1 VRQDPKKEPQMSED
15 ESGELLVKEFDE
27 RTLGA
32 ARLHHLLLR
41 ETGIEDPWHTIVLA
55 ICAFDKLHLKDG
67 WEFVLMHKRDIEEV
81 ASLYERSNSPEEFR
95 DGLLELKERDLMEQL
110 ERRDLGQ

>member
-1 VRQDPKKEPQMSED
+1 MRQDSIKEPQMPED

-32 ARLHHLLLR
+32 ARLHHLLRR
-41 ETGIEDPWHTIVLA
+41 ETDIEDPWHTIVLA

-67 WEFVLMHKRDIEEV
+67 WEFVLMKKQDIEDV
-81 ASLYERSNSPEEFR
+81 GLLFERSNSPEEFR
-95 DGLLELKERDLMEQL
+95 DGLIELKERDLLEQM
-110 ERRDLGQ
+110 ERRDLGR

>member
-1 VRQDPKKEPQMSED
+1 MPED
-15 ESGELLVKEFDE
+15 ESGELLVKEFGE

-32 ARLHHLLLR
+32 ARLHHLLRR
-41 ETGIEDPWHTIVLA
+41 ETDIEDPWHAIVLS

-67 WEFVLMHKRDIEEV
+67 WEFVLMNKQDIEDV
-81 ASLYERSNSPEEFR
+81 SGVFERSNSPQEFK
-95 DGLLELKERDLMEQL
+95 DGLIELKERDLLEQM

>member
-1 VRQDPKKEPQMSED
+1 MSED

-32 ARLHHLLLR
+32 ARLHHLLRR
-41 ETGIEDPWHTIVLA
+41 ETDIEDPWHTIVLS

-67 WEFVLMHKRDIEEV
+67 WEFVLMNKQDIEDV
-81 ASLYERSNSPEEFR
+81 SGVFERSSSPQEFR
-95 DGLLELKERDLMEQL
+95 DGLIELKERDLLEQM

>member
-1 VRQDPKKEPQMSED
+1 VKQDPKKEPQMPED

-32 ARLHHLLLR
+32 ARLHHLLHR
-41 ETGIEDPWHTIVLA
+41 ETDIEDPWHTIVLA

-67 WEFVLMHKRDIEEV
+67 WEFVLMNKQDIEDV
-81 ASLYERSNSPEEFR
+81 GALFERSNSPEEFR
-95 DGLLELKERDLMEQL
+95 DGLLELKERDLMEQI
-110 ERRDLGQ
+110 ERRNLGQ

>member
-1 VRQDPKKEPQMSED
+1 MSED

-81 ASLYERSNSPEEFR
+81 GLALRAIQLPRGVQGWAPRAERAGP
-95 DGLLELKERDLMEQL
+95 DGAVGEAESRPV
-110 ERRDLGQ
+110 GGAHG